1 VAADQGVNVQRFLW
15 RRPGFATAALGAFPA
30 LWFAVIYLAAL
41 IALFASSFWSVEP
54 LSGEIQH
61 VWTLDNFKLLLTEPT
76 YRLVAFRTIF
86 LAAAVTVTDAI
97 LAWPVALFMARYA
110 SPHLRTALMAAVMVP
125 LWASY
130 LARVY
135 AWRLILSHDGV
146 LNWALHGVGLPS
158 QNIAYSNW
166 AIWLVFSYLW
176 LPYMILPIQAALER
190 VPKSL
195 FEASADLGAGAF
207 TTLRRVLLPM
217 ALPGIA
223 AGSIFTFSLTLG
235 DFITPMLVGGA
246 GSDFIGNVVYASV
259 GVANNVPF
267 AAAYSVAP
275 LLVMALYLLM
285 ARRLGA
291 FEAL

>member
-1 VAADQGVNVQRFLW
+1 MAAGQGVNIPRALW
-15 RRPGFATAALGAFPA
+15 RRPAFGTAALAALPA
-30 LWFAVIYLAAL
+30 MWFAIIYLAAL
-41 IALFASSFWSVEP
+41 AALFVSSFWSVDS

-61 VWTLDNFKLLLTEPT
+61 VWTLDNFRLLLTEPT
-76 YRLVAFRTIF
+76 YRIVAFRTVF
-86 LAAAVTVTDAI
+86 LAAAVTLTDAI
-97 LAWPVALFMARYA
+97 LAWPVALFMARHA
-110 SPHLRTALMAAVMVP
+110 SPRLRTALMAAVMVP

-146 LNWALHGVGLPS
+146 LNWVLHGVGLPS

-190 VPKSL
+190 VPRSL
-195 FEASADLGAGAF
+195 YEASEDLGAGKL

-267 AAAYSVAP
+267 AAAYSVLP

>member
-1 VAADQGVNVQRFLW
+1 MAAGQGVNGARALW
-15 RRPGFATAALGAFPA
+15 RRPGFGTAALAALPA
-30 LWFAVIYLAAL
+30 IWFLVIYLAAL
-41 IALFASSFWSVEP
+41 VALFVSSFWSVDS

-61 VWTLDNFKLLLTEPT
+61 VWTLDNFRLLLTEPT
-76 YRLVAFRTIF
+76 YRIVAFRTVF
-86 LAAAVTVTDAI
+86 LAAAVTVTDAV
-97 LAWPVALFMARYA
+97 LAWPVALFMARHA
-110 SPHLRTALMAAVMVP
+110 SPRLRTALMAVVMVP

-146 LNWALHGVGLPS
+146 LNWVLHGLGLPS
-158 QNIAYSNW
+158 QSIAYSNW

-195 FEASADLGAGAF
+195 YEASEDLGAGPL

-267 AAAYSVAP
+267 AAAYSVLP
-275 LLVMALYLLM
+275 LLVMALYLM
-285 ARRLGA
+285 VARRLGA

>member
-1 VAADQGVNVQRFLW
+1 MTLQRLPW
-15 RRPGFATAALGAFPA
+15 RRPALGTAALAAFPA

-41 IALFASSFWSVEP
+41 VALFVSSFWSVDS

-61 VWTLDNFKLLLTEPT
+61 VWTFDNFRLLLTEPT
-76 YRLVAFRTIF
+76 YRVVAFRTVF
-86 LAAAVTVTDAI
+86 LAAAVTVTDAV
-97 LAWPVALFMARYA
+97 LAWPVALFMARHA
-110 SPHLRTALMAAVMVP
+110 TPRLRMALMAAVMVP

-146 LNWALHGVGLPS
+146 LNWVLHGFGLPPQS
-158 QNIAYSNW
+158 IAYSNW

-195 FEASADLGAGAF
+195 FEASEDLGAGPF

-217 ALPGIA
+217 VLPGIA

-267 AAAYSVAP
+267 AAAFSVAP
-275 LLVMALYLLM
+275 LLVMAGYLMM